1 MIRKT
6 LLLLSVLLHAPTP
19 TFAFL
24 LPTTTTPPSSRT
36 TTTAMA
42 AFSSSS
48 AAASLPKNP
57 IVIFPAQFGIAQD
70 YEEMIAELNA
80 RGHPAYAVD
89 LKRFD
94 WLKITKSAVTA
105 GTCVGNLIV
114 WGVWT
119 WLELKKVGETQKALP
134 SPSLPPS
141 LLPSLL

>member
-1 MIRKT
+1 MIRLT

-19 TFAFL
+19 TLAFL

-42 AFSSSS
+42 ASSSS
-48 AAASLPKNP
+48 STASSLTKNP

-114 WGVWT
+114 WGQFS
-119 WLELKKVGETQKALP
+119 LKSVEK
-134 SPSLPPS
+134 
-141 LLPSLL
+141 